1 MKREEKNKIID
12 SLIEQ
17 INKTNHFYL
26 TDISEL
32 NAEKTSSL
40 RRACFEQDIKLTVVK
55 NTLLKKAM
63 EKAELEYDELY
74 EVLKGSTS
82 IMFTEV
88 GNQPAKLIQEFRRS
102 NDKPILK
109 GAFVE
114 EGCYIG
120 DDQLD
125 ALINVKSRDELVAD
139 IIALL
144 QSPAKNVISALQSGG
159 SILHGVLET
168 LSERE

>member
-74 EVLKGSTS
+74 EVLSC
-82 IMFTEV
+82 
-88 GNQPAKLIQEFRRS
+88 L
-102 NDKPILK
+102 LK
-109 GAFVE
+109 
-114 EGCYIG
+114 
-120 DDQLD
+120 
-125 ALINVKSRDELVAD
+125 
-139 IIALL
+139 
-144 QSPAKNVISALQSGG
+144 
-159 SILHGVLET
+159 
-168 LSERE
+168 